1 MDPLLRI
8 EHICKSFP
16 GVRAL
21 NDVCID
27 INKGEVHAIVGEN
40 GAGKTTL
47 MRILAGIY
55 VKDSGTITF
64 EGNEVN
70 FSNTRDSQQH
80 GIAIIH
86 QELNLP
92 TNISIAQNMYLGR
105 LPHNALGMVD
115 KRKLAE
121 DAKKIMAL
129 VGLEVQP
136 STIINEL
143 SIAQQQLVEIS
154 KALSLESKLL
164 IMDEPTSALNQ
175 QETHNLFK
183 IIRSLKQQGVTIIY
197 ISHRLEEIFEIS
209 DGITIMRDGQVVATK
224 RIGEVTHE
232 SIVMMMTGKTL
243 ENFFAKERS
252 EESGATEREKVLEIK
267 GVDSSDKKLQKADF
281 TLYKGEILGI
291 AGLLGSGRT
300 ELVKAIFRAERRS
313 GGDLILN
320 GRKLRIRNPKE
331 AVRNGIAL
339 LPEDRKAEG
348 LLLGMDIMNNIAIS
362 SMGLVSRLAF
372 INNRKRERLAGDMSK
387 KLRVKSTSIRQ
398 VVKFLSGGNQ
408 QKVVFA
414 KWLASNPKVLMLD
427 DPTRGVDVGAK
438 HEMYGLIREL
448 ANQGIG
454 IIFISS
460 EMPEVVGVSDRVLVM
475 RNGRIVSE
483 VREAAITE
491 NNLMLIATGKK
502 ITGNP
507 DITNY
512 VAD

>member
-27 INKGEVHAIVGEN
+27 IKKGEVHAIVGEN

-55 VKDSGTITF
+55 LKDSGTICF
-64 EGNEVN
+64 EGKEVN
-70 FSNTRDSQQH
+70 FTNTRDSQRD

-105 LPHNALGMVD
+105 LPHNAIGMVD
-115 KRKLAE
+115 KRRLAN
-121 DAKKIMAL
+121 DAKKIMAQ
-129 VGLEVQP
+129 VGLNVNP
-136 STIINEL
+136 ATVIDNL

-154 KALSLESKLL
+154 KALSLNSKLL

-175 QETHNLFK
+175 QETKTLFS
-183 IIRSLKQQGVTIIY
+183 IIRTLKSQGVTVIY

-209 DGITIMRDGQVVATK
+209 NAITIMRDGMVVDTK

-243 ENFFAKERS
+243 ENFFAKE
-252 EESGATEREKVLEIK
+252 SGATRPSKDREKVLEVT
-267 GVDSSDKKLQKADF
+267 GVRSSDKRLKEVDL

-300 ELVKAIFRAERRS
+300 ELVKAIFRADRKSS
-313 GGDLILN
+313 GTIVLN
-320 GRKLRIRNPKE
+320 GQPLRIRNPKE
-331 AVRNGIAL
+331 AVKHGMAL

-348 LLLGMDIMNNIAIS
+348 LLLDMDIMNNIGIS
-362 SMGLVSRLAF
+362 SMGLVSRMAF
-372 INNRKRERLAGDMSK
+372 INHRKWDALSQEMSQ
-387 KLRVKSTSIRQ
+387 KLSVKSTGVKQ

-414 KWLASNPKVLMLD
+414 KWLASNPKILMLD

-475 RNGRIVSE
+475 RDGKIVSE
-483 VREAAITE
+483 VRDKAITE
-491 NNLMLIATGKK
+491 NNLMLIATGKM
-502 ITGNP
+502 
-507 DITNY
+507 ITNNPLIKNFEK
-512 VAD
+512 